1 MAATRRSYCDRM
13 PGSHRITKWDPE
25 DRVAWEAG
33 NKDIARR
40 NLIWSVVAEHVGF
53 SVWSVMVLFMPQAMY
68 GFSAADKFLLGA
80 TASLVGACLRIPYT
94 LATATFGGRNWT
106 IFSAFV
112 LLIPTIGT
120 MALLAHPGLPL
131 WPYLVCAALAGF
143 GGGNFA
149 SSMTNI
155 NAFYPQRLKGW
166 VLGLNAGGGNIGVAV
181 VQMIGL
187 LVIAVA
193 GNRAPYWVCA
203 FYLVFLA
210 VAGLG
215 AALCMDNLD
224 QHRIDLTA
232 MRSILSVC
240 DTWVISLL
248 YIGTFGSFIGC
259 SFAFGQV
266 LQINFTA
273 GGQNAAQASLHAAQI
288 AFIGPLLGSLSRVY
302 GGKLAD
308 RVGGSRV
315 TLAVLAGMIAAASLL
330 IGVSTHADQSRGLAT
345 ATTMIG
351 YVVGFIALFV
361 LSGLGNGSVYKMIP
375 SIFEARSR
383 SLNIS
388 DTERQH
394 WSRAMSGAL
403 IGFAGAIGAL
413 GGVGIKPR
421 AAAVLPDQRLG
432 DVSVLDLHDVLRRRF
447 DVDVGDVRT
456 PAGCGAGAF
465 RHHFAGRGFRSS
477 LTHACDWRVAAAP
490 ASIAIHW
497 GRDRCH
503 GYWGHE
509 FNGAPPQRRL
519 LFTKQTAW

>member
-1 MAATRRSYCDRM
+1 MSATRRFYCGRM
-13 PGSHRITKWDPE
+13 PRSHRITNWNPE

-33 NKDIARR
+33 NKKTARR

-53 SVWSVMVLFMPQAMY
+53 SIWSIWSVMVMFMPQAVY
-68 GFSAADKFLLGA
+68 GFSATDKFLLGA
-80 TASLVGACLRIPYT
+80 TASLVGGCLRIPYT

-106 IFSAFV
+106 MISAFV
-112 LLIPTIGT
+112 LLIPTVGT
-120 MALLAHPGLPL
+120 MALLAHPGLSR

-166 VLGLNAGGGNIGVAV
+166 ALGLNAGGGNIGVAM

-210 VAGLG
+210 VAGIG
-215 AALCMDNLD
+215 AALFMDNLD

-232 MRSILSVC
+232 MRSILSVR

-248 YIGTFGSFIGC
+248 YIGTFGSFIGF

-266 LQINFTA
+266 LQINFAA

-302 GGKLAD
+302 GGRLAD
-308 RVGGSRV
+308 RIGGSRV
-315 TLAVLAGMIAAASLL
+315 TLAVFAGMIAAAGLL
-330 IGVSTHADQSRGLAT
+330 IGVSIHADQSHSVAT
-345 ATTMIG
+345 AVTMIG

-375 SIFEARSR
+375 SIFEAQSR

-388 DTERQH
+388 EPERQH

-413 GGVGIKPR
+413 GGVGINLALR
-421 AAAVLPDQRLG
+421 QSYLASGAATSAFWIF
-432 DVSVLDLHDVLRRRF
+432 VSF
-447 DVDVGDVRT
+447 Y
-456 PAGCGAGAF
+456 
-465 RHHFAGRGFRSS
+465 
-477 LTHACDWRVAAAP
+477 VAASILTWVRYVRRPVATRIP
-490 ASIAIHW
+490 ADITSPAV
-497 GRDRCH
+497 G
-503 GYWGHE
+503 
-509 FNGAPPQRRL
+509 FAQV
-519 LFTKQTAW
+519 